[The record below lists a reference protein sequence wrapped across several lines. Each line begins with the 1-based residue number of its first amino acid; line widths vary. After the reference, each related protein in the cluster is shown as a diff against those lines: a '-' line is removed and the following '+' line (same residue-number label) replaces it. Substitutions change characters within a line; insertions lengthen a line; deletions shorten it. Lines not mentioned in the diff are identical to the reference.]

1 MTAPILVVGGTGNVG
16 REVVAR
22 LLEAGAPVRALV
34 RNRKRAAHLLGDA
47 VELVKGDLDDLTS
60 LAPALQGV
68 EKIFLCTPADPLLP
82 ERERRLVYAA
92 AAAGARH
99 VVKVSMLIA
108 AADSPIHA
116 ARWHAESEAAI
127 EGAGVGWTFLE
138 PQFYLQNLLGF
149 APGIQAEG
157 TISAPMGEGRVSMVD
172 VRDVADVAA
181 RALLD
186 EGHVGQRYLITGPES
201 VTFVEIAMRLGR
213 ALGRELSYVP
223 ADPDETRAA
232 MVEAGVPEW
241 FVDDLV
247 GLYKFYAEGGG
258 DWISD
263 VVPTIAGHTGR
274 TVDHFAADYA
284 FAFQATEE
292 AAEVAAEAPAPE

>member
-22 LLEAGAPVRALV
+22 LLEAGVPVRALV
-34 RNRKRAAHLLGDA
+34 RSLKRAAGVLGEG
-47 VELVKGDLDDLTS
+47 VELVKGDLDDLTT
-60 LAPALQGV
+60 LGPALQGV
-68 EKIFLCTPADPLLP
+68 EKVFVCSPADPLLP
-82 ERERRLVYAA
+82 ERERRLAHAA

-99 VVKVSMLIA
+99 LVKVSMLIA

-116 ARWHAESEAAI
+116 AQWHAESEAAI
-127 EGAGVGWTFLE
+127 EGAGLGFTFLQ

-149 APGIQAEG
+149 APGIVAEG

-181 RALLD
+181 RVLLD
-186 EGHVGQRYLITGPES
+186 EGHIGQRYLITGPES
-201 VTFVEIAMRLGR
+201 VTFGELAARLSAGI
-213 ALGRELSYVP
+213 GREVSYIP
-223 ADPDETRAA
+223 ADGEETRAA
-232 MVEAGVPEW
+232 MVEAGVPTW

-247 GLYKFYAEGGG
+247 GLYRFYAEGGG
-258 DWISD
+258 DWLSD
-263 VVPTIAGHTGR
+263 AVAVVAGHTGR

-284 FAFQATEE
+284 FAFQPTEE
-292 AAEVAAEAPAPE
+292 PAAE